1 MTIAKAALAEAC
13 AEAPKST
20 AQVEIRVV
28 DHGSGIDAITAR
40 PRFGQ
45 LSWQRAST
53 LFSTGRIPS
62 PRWPSAR
69 GSLESGKREAG
80 SGAIR
85 CVEVAPQQTWLQARR
100 GWSVHLT
107 KAVVR
112 H

>member
-1 MTIAKAALAEAC
+1 VTIAKAALAEAC

-28 DHGSGIDAITAR
+28 DHGLGIDAITAR

-62 PRWPSAR
+62 PPVAIC
-69 GSLESGKREAG
+69 SGLLPIG
-80 SGAIR
+80 
-85 CVEVAPQQTWLQARR
+85 P
-100 GWSVHLT
+100 
-107 KAVVR
+107 
-112 H
+112 